1 MKTER
6 MARLLARRLE
16 EGERT
21 GAEAEVSVGDL
32 LERYVPYR
40 AARRALELTTKSEYD
55 LLVLEFLADRRLT
68 VLDDPEVAEAA
79 ARELDTPE
87 PGLGPLEEHADAALR
102 LDLASISGG
111 YSGGGS
117 RSGGDDEA
125 GGEGRSGA
133 AADGSEGAWDPTG
146 GVEARPADLPTADAD
161 VAETAGTGDVDEAA
175 ETDDVDEAYD
185 TDDTDD
191 VDGGPEGEEPG
202 DEEESDCRR
211 CGEPLPVDAEVPVR
225 FCPHCGTSR
234 PERACPECDTALE
247 PGWTYCPACGARA
260 SPSGG
265 GAA

>member
-1 MKTER
+1 

-16 EGERT
+16 EEGERT
-21 GAEAEVSVGDL
+21 GAEMSVGDL
-32 LERYVPYR
+32 LDRYVPYR

-55 LLVLEFLADRRLT
+55 LLVLEFLADRRFT
-68 VLDDPEVAEAA
+68 VLSDPEVAEAA

-87 PGLGPLEEHADAALR
+87 PGLAPLGEHADAALR

-111 YSGGGS
+111 YSGGGP
-117 RSGGDDEA
+117 RSGGEDEA
-125 GGEGRSGA
+125 GEEGREEA

-161 VAETAGTGDVDEAA
+161 VAEAGDVD
-175 ETDDVDEAYD
+175 DVDDIDD

-191 VDGGPEGEEPG
+191 VDGGPEGEGAG